1 MTETEFTA
9 FVRVDDRLI
18 HGQVVTSWVKSLS
31 TRRIWVVSDRARQ
44 EPIEV
49 ILLKSSVPPFLALE
63 VLSVQEAASA
73 KLESHTLILLERLQD
88 AVTLCRA
95 GMPIRDINVGGLRY
109 QPGRVGLSKSVY
121 VGPEDAAAL
130 RALRALGVNAAIR
143 VLPSDRRVDAYARLE
158 QKWPS

>member
-1 MTETEFTA
+1 MTAMEFTA

-44 EPIEV
+44 EPIEI
-49 ILLKSSVPPFLALE
+49 ILLKSSVPPFLALD
-63 VLSVQEAASA
+63 VLSVQEAVDAC
-73 KLESHTLILLERLQD
+73 LESHTLILLERLQD

-121 VGPEDAAAL
+121 VGPEDVVAL
-130 RALRALGVNAAIR
+130 HALQALCVDTEIR
-143 VLPSDRRVDAYARLE
+143 VLPSDRRLDAYARLA
-158 QKWPS
+158 QRWP